1 MSKQVSGQPVCVYVC
16 VSALEHMGT
25 QVCVAVCSERCLWD
39 IQGWRERDQEGKRQA
54 VTEEERGCIRKRDRM
69 GLEGE
74 GLREAS

>member
-1 MSKQVSGQPVCVYVC
+1 MSKQVSGQPVCVCMC

-25 QVCVAVCSERCLWD
+25 QVCVAVCSKRCLWD
-39 IQGWRERDQEGKRQA
+39 IQGWRERDQKGNRQ
-54 VTEEERGCIRKRDRM
+54 EELGCIRKRDRM